1 MNKSLEEAKSK
12 TSEIEALN
20 AQLETSTRRINEL
33 NLAQNQL
40 TDVNSEALTE
50 LSRSHEL
57 ELKKKTDQIEGIYK
71 RLYYFLKIYS
81 NFLV

>member
-20 AQLETSTRRINEL
+20 AQLESSTRRINEL

-50 LSRSHEL
+50 LSKSHEI
-57 ELKKKTDQIEGIYK
+57 ELKKKSDQIEGIY
-71 RLYYFLKIYS
+71 I
-81 NFLV
+81 

>member
-1 MNKSLEEAKSK
+1 MNKSIEEAKSK

-20 AQLETSTRRINEL
+20 VQLESSTRRINEL

-50 LSRSHEL
+50 LSKSHEL
-57 ELKKKTDQIEGIYK
+57 ELKKKSDQIEGIYK
-71 RLYYFLKIYS
+71 RLYYYTFVNF